1 MTSFYVERIL
11 DKLKILYPPVRG
23 LCHMVLLQ
31 ITLLMILF
39 LVLYDEADT
48 MRQLLVL
55 HVVTFGSQSSKL
67 M

>member
-1 MTSFYVERIL
+1 
-11 DKLKILYPPVRG
+11 
-23 LCHMVLLQ
+23 MVLLQ

-39 LVLYDEADT
+39 LVLYDETDT